1 MKERLDKLLVS
12 RGLCESREK
21 AQALIL
27 AGKVRVGGEPA
38 RKAGHQVPAG
48 AEVEV
53 EGKDHPYVSR
63 GGVKLEA
70 ALRAFALDP
79 AGWTCMDI
87 GASTGGFTDCLL
99 QAGAARV
106 IAVDVGY
113 GQLAW
118 PLRNDP
124 RVTLFERTN
133 IRELE
138 PERVGTRAR
147 LAVMDVSFIS
157 LRLVLRQAVRFLEP
171 GGRVLALVKP
181 QFEAG
186 REQVGKGGRV
196 SDPAVHAEV
205 LDTVRREGEA
215 LGMTTLGAIE
225 SPLPGKKS
233 GNREFFLLWRGPGA
247 GGDAAP
253 RARDEPLKT

>member
-1 MKERLDKLLVS
+1 MKQRLDKLLVS
-12 RGLCESREK
+12 RGLCETREK

-38 RKAGHQVPAG
+38 RKAGHQVPADVD
-48 AEVEV
+48 VEL

-63 GGVKLEA
+63 GGVKLEG
-70 ALRAFALDP
+70 ALREFSLDP
-79 AGWTCMDI
+79 TGWTCLDI

-99 QAGAARV
+99 RHGAAGV

-124 RVTLFERTN
+124 RVTVFERTN
-133 IRELE
+133 IRQLD
-138 PERVGTRAR
+138 PARVGTPAH

-171 GGRVLALVKP
+171 EGRVLALVKP

-186 REQVGKGGRV
+186 PEQVGKGGLV
-196 SDPAVHAEV
+196 SDPAVHALV
-205 LDTVRREGEA
+205 MDNVKREGEA
-215 LGMTTLGAIE
+215 LGMETLGAME
-225 SPLPGKKS
+225 SPIVGKKS
-233 GNREFFLLWRGPGA
+233 GNREFFLLWRWPGGPIPG
-247 GGDAAP
+247 
-253 RARDEPLKT
+253 EPAEHAEGLKT

>member
-1 MKERLDKLLVS
+1 MKQRLDKLLVS
-12 RGLCESREK
+12 RGLVESREK

-27 AGKVRVGGEPA
+27 AGQVRVEGAPA
-38 RKAGHQVPAG
+38 TKAGSQVAPD

-53 EGKDHPYVSR
+53 TGREHPYVSR

-79 AGWTCMDI
+79 EGWTCLDI

-99 QAGAARV
+99 RHGAARV

-118 PLRNDP
+118 TLRNDP
-124 RVTLFERTN
+124 RVTVLERTN
-133 IRELE
+133 IRALD
-138 PERVGTRAR
+138 PERLGTRVE

-157 LRLVLRQAVRFLEP
+157 LRLVLRHAVRLLKPE
-171 GGRVLALVKP
+171 GWALALVKP

-186 REQVGKGGRV
+186 REQVRRGGRV
-196 SDPAVHAEV
+196 SDPALHEQV
-205 LDTVRREGEA
+205 LERVRREGEM
-215 LGMTTLGAIE
+215 LGLITRGAIE

-233 GNREFFLLWRGPGA
+233 GNREFFLLWRAAGA
-247 GGDAAP
+247 LAS
-253 RARDEPLKT
+253 